1 MIPLIDRVSALC
13 STGQEPKITSF
24 IESLERAS
32 ILPQPLQDK
41 LNVIGQTPIDEPELF
56 RAITRSDEEGQAVVA
71 LALLSTEEIE
81 KFSAE
86 EIGNFVYAAK
96 RRVTDLQLPEGTFK
110 STVNTADCKLP
121 NFLEGDELQRMAKKQ
136 SVFLSKL
143 KDDKVSPK
151 VMKEFEAMLKSFN
164 DYALKVSGLDVDTL
178 SEWEKGLVIA
188 QVVGTTTNAFLCA
201 TGKA

>member
-1 MIPLIDRVSALC
+1 MIPLMDRVSALC
-13 STGQEPKITSF
+13 SIGQEPKITTF
-24 IESLERAS
+24 IEALERTS

-41 LNVIGQTPIDEPELF
+41 LNVLGQTPIEEPELYS
-56 RAITRSDEEGQAVVA
+56 AIVRSDEEGQAVVA
-71 LALLSTEEIE
+71 LALLSTDDIE

-96 RRVTDLQLPEGTFK
+96 RRVTDLQFPDGTFK
-110 STVNTADCKLP
+110 STVNTTDCKLP

-136 SVFLSKL
+136 QIFVSKL
-143 KDDKVSPK
+143 KDDKISPK
-151 VMKEFEAMLKSFN
+151 AMKEFEAMLKSFN
-164 DYALKVSGLDVDTL
+164 DYALKVSGLEIETL
-178 SEWEKGLVIA
+178 SDWEKGLVIA

>member
-1 MIPLIDRVSALC
+1 MTPLIDRVSALC

-24 IESLERAS
+24 IEALERTS

-56 RAITRSDEEGQAVVA
+56 SAITRSDEEGQAVVA